1 MRQHYATHVERH
13 ASRFIPS
20 TLFRRVY
27 DVFGPRRTLWGP
39 YYSRLQGPYHDAIRL
54 FTEALDFLSKDDIE
68 WIIDNTAGE
77 WMGCGPDGLM

>member
-1 MRQHYATHVERH
+1 VRQHYATHVERH
-13 ASRFIPS
+13 ASRFI
-20 TLFRRVY
+20 
-27 DVFGPRRTLWGP
+27 
-39 YYSRLQGPYHDAIRL
+39 HDAIRL